1 MMPMAI
7 APVRDGARQ
16 GEATRGNRHTRTQA
30 LWGYLLVAPMMLGFS
45 LFFLLALVASLVL
58 SFTDWNVLESPNWVG
73 WDNYAR
79 LTDDGDFQAA
89 LRNTAVLTVPH
100 VVLRI
105 AFSLL
110 LAVALNSRIRFRAF
124 YRAIFFIPVLTMPVA
139 IGTVWKWLY
148 DPTYGPINYA
158 LGQLGLPRPAWLSN
172 PETALIAVVIVL
184 LWSGV
189 GYDMIIFLAGLQNI
203 PRDYYEAVQLDGA
216 GPWRQFRDITLPLLT
231 PTTFFLVVVAVIH
244 SLQVFDLVYIMTEV
258 EHTTAN
264 RFPTMVYYIYDEAF
278 RNFRM
283 GYATAVAWVLLL
295 IILVF
300 TLLQFRLQRRWVHY
314 T

>member
-1 MMPMAI
+1 LRGSSE
-7 APVRDGARQ
+7 VARE
-16 GEATRGNRHTRTQA
+16 GVSRHARAQA
-30 LWGYLLVAPMMLGFS
+30 RWGYLLVAPMMIGFAI
-45 LFFLLALVASLVL
+45 FFLLALIASLGL

-73 WDNYAR
+73 LDNYSR
-79 LTDDGDFQAA
+79 LFDDGAFHTAM
-89 LRNTAVLTVPH
+89 RNTLVLTVPH
-100 VVLRI
+100 VIFRI

-110 LAVALNSRIRFRAF
+110 LAMALNTQIRFRAV
-124 YRAIFFIPVLTMPVA
+124 YRALFFIPVLTMPVA
-139 IGTVWKWLY
+139 IGTIWRWLY

-158 LGQLGLPRPAWLSN
+158 LSQLGLGRPQWLAD
-172 PETALIAVVIVL
+172 PDTAMIAVIIVL

-203 PRDYYEAVQLDGA
+203 PRDYYEASQLDGA
-216 GPWRQFRDITLPLLT
+216 GTWRQFRDITLPLLT
-231 PTTFFLVVVAVIH
+231 PTTFFLVVVAVIQ

-264 RFPTMVYYIYDEAF
+264 RLPVIVYYIYDEAF

-283 GYATAVAWVLLL
+283 GYATAIAWVLLAL
-295 IILVF
+295 ILVF
-300 TLLQFRLQRRWVHY
+300 TLVQFRLQRRWVHY